1 MTSSY
6 GNDII
11 IIAKR
16 QCRPKGSGA
25 GKDKIMDNGL
35 GSIAEYSVKKRRE
48 GEYEQRRRLAIVL
61 MAAFAVASAAVCI
74 LLFGIMFP
82 AWLIPLW
89 ILFYSIVIPLI
100 YLPNFN
106 IEYDYRV
113 AGGELNIAA
122 VKNRRT
128 RKELASIRLAGAEF
142 IAPYNGSF
150 RETADRAECDG
161 VIDASSSESSPDR
174 WFAIYPDP
182 DGGQKRYLIF
192 FDASPK
198 MVSLMRPF
206 AMRGQR
212 Y

>member
-61 MAAFAVASAAVCI
+61 MAAFAVASAVVCI

>member
-1 MTSSY
+1 MTSYY

>member
-1 MTSSY
+1 M
-6 GNDII
+6 
-11 IIAKR
+11 
-16 QCRPKGSGA
+16 GSGNW
-25 GKDKIMDNGL
+25 IIDNIANALEVWNAKLAEIWGL
-35 GSIAEYSVKKRRE
+35 LVQTPENFKGGAVWDVITDIHGALQAVGYA
-48 GEYEQRRRLAIVL
+48 LLVL
-61 MAAFAVASAAVCI
+61 F
-74 LLFGIMFP
+74 F
-82 AWLIPLW
+82 
-89 ILFYSIVIPLI
+89 SIVIPLI

-122 VKNRRT
+122 VKNRRI

>member
-61 MAAFAVASAAVCI
+61 MAAFAVASAVVCI

-122 VKNRRT
+122 VKNRRI

>member
-1 MTSSY
+1 MY
-6 GNDII
+6 GIRD
-11 IIAKR
+11 
-16 QCRPKGSGA
+16 GL
-25 GKDKIMDNGL
+25 DN
-35 GSIAEYSVKKRRE
+35 IAEYSVKKRRE
-48 GEYEQRRRLAIVL
+48 GKYEQRRRLAIGL
-61 MAAFAVASAAVCI
+61 MAAFVVASAVICF
-74 LLFGIMFP
+74 LLFGILFP
-82 AWLIPLW
+82 AWLIPLLV
-89 ILFYSIVIPLI
+89 LFFSIVIPFI

-122 VKNRRT
+122 VKNRRS
-128 RKELASIRLAGAEF
+128 RKELAAIRLAEAEF
-142 IAPYNGSF
+142 IAPYKDSYK
-150 RETADRAECDG
+150 ETADRAECDG

-198 MVSLMRPF
+198 MVSLIRPF

>member
-61 MAAFAVASAAVCI
+61 MAAFAVASAVVCI

-128 RKELASIRLAGAEF
+128 RKELASIRLARAEF

>member
-1 MTSSY
+1 MTSSG

>member
-16 QCRPKGSGA
+16 HCRPKGSGA

>member
-48 GEYEQRRRLAIVL
+48 GEYERRRRLAIVL

-122 VKNRRT
+122 VKNRRI

>member
-1 MTSSY
+1 
-6 GNDII
+6 
-11 IIAKR
+11 
-16 QCRPKGSGA
+16 
-25 GKDKIMDNGL
+25 MDNGL

-61 MAAFAVASAAVCI
+61 MAAFAVASAVVCI

-106 IEYDYRV
+106 IEYDYRIV
-113 AGGELNIAA
+113 GGELEIAS
-122 VKNRRT
+122 VKNRRF
-128 RKELASIRLAGAEF
+128 RRELANIRLADAE
-142 IAPYNGSF
+142 IVAPYSGSYK
-150 RETADRAECDG
+150 ETADRADCDST
-161 VIDASSSESSPDR
+161 IDASSSENSDER

-182 DGGQKRYLIF
+182 DVVQRRYLVF

-198 MVSLMRPF
+198 MVALMRPF
-206 AMRGQR
+206 AMKARR
-212 Y
+212 

>member
-161 VIDASSSESSPDR
+161 IIDASSSESSPDR

>member
-1 MTSSY
+1 MY
-6 GNDII
+6 EI
-11 IIAKR
+11 
-16 QCRPKGSGA
+16 
-25 GKDKIMDNGL
+25 KDGLDN
-35 GSIAEYSVKKRRE
+35 IAEYSVKKRRE

-61 MAAFAVASAAVCI
+61 MAAFAVASAVVCI

-150 RETADRAECDG
+150 KETADRAECDG

>member
-61 MAAFAVASAAVCI
+61 MAAFAVASAVVCI

-150 RETADRAECDG
+150 KETADRAECDG